1 MENTTCL
8 NCQTAFSGHFCP
20 NCGQKASTR
29 RYSWS
34 YVFSKDFLSD
44 IFNFDRGFLHTLRD
58 LSYRPGHLVNDY
70 LQGKRKTYFNA
81 VGFLLI
87 VLAIEALLWS
97 LSQNSVAELMLD
109 NFNAQ
114 LRDQPDPGITLEDVE
129 IMLRNQKIIFLLTV
143 PLAAF
148 FSWLVLKRLLYN
160 FLEHCIAIIFLL
172 AMNTMLGFSAGLL
185 GLLPISMDTF
195 KLIYA
200 PISLIVIAF
209 DFLLIWQ
216 FSQKADYSLGGRIWR
231 TALTFI
237 LVITVIAGS
246 LQFAMGISKGYRDA
260 GKSVPVESSE

>member
-1 MENTTCL
+1 MENTACL

-129 IMLRNQKIIFLLTV
+129 IMLRN
-143 PLAAF
+143 
-148 FSWLVLKRLLYN
+148 
-160 FLEHCIAIIFLL
+160 
-172 AMNTMLGFSAGLL
+172 
-185 GLLPISMDTF
+185 
-195 KLIYA
+195 
-200 PISLIVIAF
+200 
-209 DFLLIWQ
+209 
-216 FSQKADYSLGGRIWR
+216 
-231 TALTFI
+231 
-237 LVITVIAGS
+237 
-246 LQFAMGISKGYRDA
+246 
-260 GKSVPVESSE
+260 